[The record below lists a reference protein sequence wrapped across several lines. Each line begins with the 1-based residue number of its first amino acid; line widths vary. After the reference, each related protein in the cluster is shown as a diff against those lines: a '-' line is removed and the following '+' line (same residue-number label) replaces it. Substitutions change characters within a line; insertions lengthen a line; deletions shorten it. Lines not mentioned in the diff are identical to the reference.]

1 MPMRKAILIVCLIFL
16 VSGCKKTI
24 EKIKENA
31 IISAM
36 TDGQWI
42 ITNFVKNGVVITSDF
57 SGYKFQF
64 YSNRTVDAI
73 KNGGVEKNGTWDGD
87 PNAMTV
93 TANFSNVA
101 APLALINGTWHIDD
115 NSWTYVVASQNSGT
129 ETMTMRLE
137 KL

>member
-42 ITNFVKNGVVITSDF
+42 ITSFVKNGAVITSDF
-57 SGYKFQF
+57 SDYKFQY
-64 YSNRTVDAI
+64 YSDRTVDAI
-73 KNGGVEKNGTWDGD
+73 KNGAVEKKGTWDGD

-93 TANFSNVA
+93 SANFSNA
-101 APLALINGTWHIDD
+101 TLPLVLLNGIWHIDD
-115 NSWTYVVASQNSGT
+115 SSWTYVVASQNSGA
-129 ETMTMRLE
+129 ETMKMRLE